1 MIDGLQSPQPSLCA
15 ACMARPLTA
24 CRGLGSHPGRAVP
37 MEKREL
43 FLQVTLGCS
52 RVWGWFGAGVG
63 QLGSFSAIPPVLPC
77 SPLGS
82 EGGCPAAWAHQWLLS
97 PAHSTCNNMFV
108 TGGRQAESHWQPLQ
122 SLPLSGGKRP
132 LHAICILLSQQR
144 EIKPCFLS
152 VNIGR
157 PSSSLPEG
165 KQ

>member
-1 MIDGLQSPQPSLCA
+1 MGYRAHSPPCVVP
-15 ACMARPLTA
+15 ARPDLSPA
-24 CRGLGSHPGRAVP
+24 CRGVGSHPGRAVP
-37 MEKREL
+37 MEQKEL

-52 RVWGWFGAGVG
+52 RACLGLVLALLGHSLQHLLCFPALPWALRGV
-63 QLGSFSAIPPVLPC
+63 SC
-77 SPLGS
+77 WC
-82 EGGCPAAWAHQWLLS
+82 CPAAWAHQWLLS

-132 LHAICILLSQQR
+132 LHAICILLSQQC